1 MSTFDNGRPPIPGMD
16 DNSQAQPVPPQA
28 TPAQPV
34 QPTQQVPAQ
43 PTQAQPTAQAHAATT
58 QQVPTPGQGQVPPT
72 PPQSPRPSGKASH
85 DGDGKPKGA
94 RPAASIV
101 LGLVGGLIGAALIVF
116 VLKAVG
122 FFGGVGG
129 IKTTDGATGQSINI
143 TADGE
148 NMSVAKA
155 AAAKALPSVVVVNVT
170 TSSGSG
176 LGSGVV
182 YDTSGNIITNYHVID
197 GATSVS
203 VTVNGKSLDAKVVG
217 SDPTSDLAVL
227 HVDLG
232 DTQVTPM
239 EIGDSDKLVAGDWV
253 MSVGSPFGLDQSV
266 SAGIV
271 SSLARNQ
278 MMQSTSGYTLYT
290 NLIQTDA
297 AVNPGNSGG
306 ALVDAEG
313 KLVGICTLFSSDT
326 ESFAG
331 IGFAIPVNYAV
342 NVANKIIAGET
353 VTHAYIGLSM
363 QTVNAQNATANN
375 LSVNQGAYVAEV
387 ASGGPAEKAG
397 IQKGDIITAVNGK
410 AITSADGMIL
420 DVRSHEVGQTVSV
433 TFMRGK
439 EEKTVDVTLGSDE
452 ALQEQQKKQNTV
464 GDTGS
469 GIGNG
474 TGNGI
479 GNGTGTGNG
488 SNSDMLE
495 RIYEY
500 LYNNRGGS
508 YDTSSGVTGEAA

>member
-1 MSTFDNGRPPIPGMD
+1 MSTFENGRPPIPGAD
-16 DNSQAQPVPPQA
+16 TTA
-28 TPAQPV
+28 
-34 QPTQQVPAQ
+34 AQ
-43 PTQAQPTAQAHAATT
+43 PTQVTPSQSATSTAAGAQAGSSYGA
-58 QQVPTPGQGQVPPT
+58 GQGAAGAGAGGVGVTT
-72 PPQSPRPSGKASH
+72 PPVSPKGSGEKSPRPAFGL
-85 DGDGKPKGA
+85 
-94 RPAASIV
+94 V

-122 FFGGVGG
+122 FFGGGVGG
-129 IKTTDGATGQSINI
+129 IKTTDGATGQTINI

-148 NMSVAKA
+148 SMGVAKA

-203 VTVNGKSLDAKVVG
+203 VTVGGKSFDAKVVG

-306 ALVDAEG
+306 ALVDSEG

-342 NVANKIIAGET
+342 NVANKIIAGQT

-387 ASGGPAEKAG
+387 AAGGPAEKAG

-433 TFMRGK
+433 TFMRGN

-469 GIGNG
+469 GTGIGNG

-488 SNSDMLE
+488 SNSDVLE

>member
-1 MSTFDNGRPPIPGMD
+1 MKVGE
-16 DNSQAQPVPPQA
+16 
-28 TPAQPV
+28 
-34 QPTQQVPAQ
+34 
-43 PTQAQPTAQAHAATT
+43 TAIAIGN
-58 QQVPTPGQGQVPPT
+58 P
-72 PPQSPRPSGKASH
+72 
-85 DGDGKPKGA
+85 
-94 RPAASIV
+94 
-101 LGLVGGLIGAALIVF
+101 LGELGG
-116 VLKAVG
+116 
-122 FFGGVGG
+122 
-129 IKTTDGATGQSINI
+129 
-143 TADGE
+143 
-148 NMSVAKA
+148 
-155 AAAKALPSVVVVNVT
+155 
-170 TSSGSG
+170 
-176 LGSGVV
+176 
-182 YDTSGNIITNYHVID
+182 
-197 GATSVS
+197 SVS
-203 VTVNGKSLDAKVVG
+203 VGIISALGREVTIEGMPMTLLQIDA
-217 SDPTSDLAVL
+217 S
-227 HVDLG
+227 
-232 DTQVTPM
+232 
-239 EIGDSDKLVAGDWV
+239 
-253 MSVGSPFGLDQSV
+253 
-266 SAGIV
+266 
-271 SSLARNQ
+271 
-278 MMQSTSGYTLYT
+278 
-290 NLIQTDA
+290 
-297 AVNPGNSGG
+297 VNPGNSGG
-306 ALVDAEG
+306 ALVDSEG

-342 NVANKIIAGET
+342 NVANKIIAGQT

-433 TFMRGK
+433 TFMRGN

-464 GDTGS
+464 GDTGTGT

-479 GNGTGTGNG
+479 GNGIGNGTG
-488 SNSDMLE
+488 SNSDVLE